1 MNNAVIIPARMN
13 SSRFPGKPLI
23 DIMGIP
29 MVIHVWLR
37 SKLSKNINE
46 VYIATCDNEIKR
58 VAKKYGAR
66 VIMTSK
72 KHKMCMERIAEASKY
87 INAKNI
93 ITVQGDE
100 PLIQPIMIE
109 KVVEKMKKFRAVTL
123 MQKITLIGISKTL
136 KFLS

>member
-46 VYIATCDNEIKR
+46 VYIE
-58 VAKKYGAR
+58 VG
-66 VIMTSK
+66 
-72 KHKMCMERIAEASKY
+72 RI
-87 INAKNI
+87 NI
-93 ITVQGDE
+93 VC
-100 PLIQPIMIE
+100 
-109 KVVEKMKKFRAVTL
+109 
-123 MQKITLIGISKTL
+123 
-136 KFLS
+136 